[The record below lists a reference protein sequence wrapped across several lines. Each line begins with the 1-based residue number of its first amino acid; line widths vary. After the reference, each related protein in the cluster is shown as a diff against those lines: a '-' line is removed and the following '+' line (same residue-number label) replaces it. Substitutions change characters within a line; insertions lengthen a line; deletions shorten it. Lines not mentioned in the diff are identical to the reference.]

1 MIYYDNSCSF
11 EKVDHISM
19 SFLLRLF
26 KLLTKEDP
34 AHCSYSASQLIHFI
48 DIQFL
53 LDFSQECF

>member
-1 MIYYDNSCSF
+1 MTYYDNSCSF

-26 KLLTKEDP
+26 KLLT
-34 AHCSYSASQLIHFI
+34 AHCSYSASQLTHFI